1 MFDFI
6 KNLFKNPK
14 SLVIAAVDSLDAAVP
29 ILADELDQQKSKQDF
44 LKWSSTQQA
53 QWAVDFFQA
62 WIKRVFK
69 LS

>member
-1 MFDFI
+1 MFEFI

-14 SLVIAAVDSLDAAVP
+14 ALVAAAVDSLDAAVP
-29 ILADELDQQKSKQDF
+29 LLAAELDEQKAKQDF
-44 LKWSSTQQA
+44 LKWTSTQQA

-69 LS
+69 L